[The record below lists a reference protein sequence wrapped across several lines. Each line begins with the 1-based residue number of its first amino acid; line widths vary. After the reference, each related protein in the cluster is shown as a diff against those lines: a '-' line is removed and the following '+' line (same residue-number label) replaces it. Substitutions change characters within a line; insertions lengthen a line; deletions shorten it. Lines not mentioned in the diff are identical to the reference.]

1 VTDEDPGE
9 VRRSL
14 SGDVLT
20 EGDRPRGPL
29 RGQRWAR
36 HRPLADARR
45 RGRSGGVGGAVVHD
59 PEHPSPP
66 ARWPARSIR
75 GQGRADDLGGEANR
89 VAGGVR
95 VPPRSL
101 VAAISGVPRA
111 VQMAAASALR
121 PRTAGPPSIFA
132 GPDAASWFWC
142 PRHGGAQPCPRTAG
156 AKELTGDKPAD
167 WPLALCSGGYEHDPA
182 RMTITGRQPPTSGTW
197 HG

>member
-1 VTDEDPGE
+1 VDLAAVGRR
-9 VRRSL
+9 VRQHDDQRGASAARAAPTT
-14 SGDVLT
+14 SAAKLT
-20 EGDRPRGPL
+20 VPR
-29 RGQRWAR
+29 A
-36 HRPLADARR
+36 AFAF
-45 RGRSGGVGGAVVHD
+45 
-59 PEHPSPP
+59 
-66 ARWPARSIR
+66 
-75 GQGRADDLGGEANR
+75 
-89 VAGGVR
+89 
-95 VPPRSL
+95 PPRSL

-182 RMTITGRQPPTSGTW
+182 RMTITDRQPLTSGTW